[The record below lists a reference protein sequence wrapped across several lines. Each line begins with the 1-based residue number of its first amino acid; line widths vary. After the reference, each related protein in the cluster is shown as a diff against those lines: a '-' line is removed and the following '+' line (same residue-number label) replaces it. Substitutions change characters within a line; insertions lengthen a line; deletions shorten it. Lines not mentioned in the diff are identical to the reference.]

1 VTYTK
6 VNYLTG
12 QVYVGRASGYGNSGQ
27 DVVNLRDRNHHVN
40 KREPGW
46 GAAQVSSQLLAVN
59 QVGYKRRDTDISYF
73 AIRGS
78 EQLQIEYW
86 RSQGRSANRINGIRP
101 GSDSDQKYRNAAKK
115 ILSWLKF

>member
-59 QVGYKRRDTDISYF
+59 QMGYKFRAIDPSYF

-86 RSQGRSANRINGIRP
+86 RSQGLSANRINGIRDLNP
-101 GSDSDQKYRNAAKK
+101 DKNKFLEHARRIIN
-115 ILSWLKF
+115 WLHK